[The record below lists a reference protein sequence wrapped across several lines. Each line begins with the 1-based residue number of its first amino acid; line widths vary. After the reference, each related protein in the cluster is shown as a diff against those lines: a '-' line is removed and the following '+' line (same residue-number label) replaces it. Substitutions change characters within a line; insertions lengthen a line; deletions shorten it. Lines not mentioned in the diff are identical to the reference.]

1 MDCVSLARVERIM
14 KLTLPQVAQMFGADE
29 RVVEAWIRAD
39 GLPHDRVHGQYR
51 FHRAELIEW
60 ATAHGRWVRDAGSAD
75 SLADAMARGGIFRDV
90 RAHDTASALRAVVER
105 IPGVAAE
112 DHELVFEILLARE
125 SLGSTGIGDGIAIPH
140 VRNPIVLDVERPL
153 ATLCLLERPI
163 DFHAI
168 DGHPVDKVF
177 TIVAPNAR
185 SHLALL
191 ASLSRAL
198 HDRVFREALQRR
210 ADDATLLGRARSAS

>member
-1 MDCVSLARVERIM
+1 M
-14 KLTLPQVAQMFGADE
+14 KLTLPQVARMFGADE
-29 RVVEAWIRAD
+29 RVVEAWMRAE

-60 ATAHGRWVRDAGSAD
+60 ATAHGRWVRDAESAD
-75 SLADAMARGGIFRDV
+75 SLAEALSRGGIFRDV
-90 RAHDTASALRAVVER
+90 GPKDTESALRAIVER
-105 IPGVAAE
+105 LPGVVPE
-112 DHELVFEILLARE
+112 DRELLFEILLARE
-125 SLGSTGIGDGIAIPH
+125 NLGSTGIGDGIAIPH

-153 ATLCLLERPI
+153 ATLCLLDHPI

-168 DGHPVDKVF
+168 DGKPVDKIF

-198 HDRVFREALQRR
+198 HDRVFRDALEHR
-210 ADDATLLGRARSAS
+210 ADDATLLARARSAS